1 MSSLSVKSSAEYAVF
16 TAASTSTNGKN
27 GLHNNQANTIDKK
40 LRLILKEMTL
50 LSPVM
55 EVSLDGIILGDPNGT
70 IYYVNQAIPKMLGG
84 TKEDYL
90 GKNLLQFVVPRE
102 KNRALEIS
110 LNAMRSSGSYLSEF
124 VALKKDGS
132 EIVVEVAAAVVKDKD
147 QAIGFIDI
155 VRDVSGRKKIEERL
169 KKQAA
174 LIDLSHSAI
183 IIRKADGEITFWS
196 SGAERLYG
204 FFKQEALGQKIG
216 KLIGGLSFDSDSELY
231 TDLKQGK
238 HWVGELVHKTKDNK
252 EVVVQAD
259 LLAILD
265 GNGDVSEV
273 LESITDIT
281 ARKRVEEAALKAA
294 EERYL
299 KAERLAAIGQLA
311 GMVGHDLRNP
321 LAGIK
326 NAVYLLRKKQGSFI
340 GEEGLRMLNT
350 ICSAVDHADSI
361 INDLLDY
368 SREIHLEVEEYSS
381 KSLIN
386 YVILGLKVPSNVRMF
401 ERTED
406 HLLWIDGNKIQRVF
420 INLFKNSF
428 DAMPNGGQLEISSRV
443 NGDFVEFVFADTGSG
458 MSEEV
463 LSKLFTPLFTTK
475 AQGMGLGLSIC
486 KRMIEA
492 HGGKIFVQSTLNV
505 GTKFTVSL
513 PLKRR

>member
-1 MSSLSVKSSAEYAVF
+1 MSVESSVDYAAFTVESASKDGKDGLSD
-16 TAASTSTNGKN
+16 
-27 GLHNNQANTIDKK
+27 NQATASDPQLKK
-40 LRLILKEMTL
+40 LLKEMTL
-50 LSPVM
+50 LSPLM
-55 EVSLDGIILGDPNGT
+55 EVSLDGIIIGDPNGN
-70 IYYVNQAIPKMLGG
+70 IYYVNQAVPRMLGG
-84 TKEDYL
+84 KKEDYL

-102 KNRALEIS
+102 QKRALELS
-110 LNAMRSSGSYLSEF
+110 LRAMRSGEAYISEF
-124 VALKKDGS
+124 VALNKDGMEVS
-132 EIVVEVAAAVVKDKD
+132 VEVAAAVVKDKD

-155 VRDVSGRKKIEERL
+155 VRDVSDRKKVDDRL

-174 LIDLSHSAI
+174 LIDLSPSAI
-183 IIRKADGEITFWS
+183 IIKKADGEITFWS
-196 SGAERLYG
+196 RGAEKLYG
-204 FFKQEALGQKIG
+204 FSKEEALGQKID
-216 KLIGGLSFDSDSELY
+216 KLIGGSSLDSTSEIY
-231 TDLKQGK
+231 NDLKQGR
-238 HWVGELVHKTKDNK
+238 HWVGELVHRTKGDK

-265 GNGDVSEV
+265 GKGCVSEV

-281 ARKRVEEAALKAA
+281 AHKRAEEAALRVA

-326 NAVYLLRKKQGSFI
+326 NAVYLLRKKQGDFI

-350 ICSAVDHADSI
+350 ISSAVAHADSI

-368 SREIHLEVEEYSS
+368 SRDVHLEVEEYSS

-386 YVILGLKVPSNVRMF
+386 YVILAVKVPTNVRVL

-406 HLLWIDGNKIQRVF
+406 HLLWIDANKIQRVF
-420 INLFKNSF
+420 INLLKNSF
-428 DAMPNGGQLEISSRV
+428 DAMPNGGQLEIGSRL
-443 NGDFVEFVFADTGSG
+443 NGDFVEFVFVDTGTG

-492 HGGKIFVQSTLNV
+492 HGGKVSVQSTLNV

-513 PLKRR
+513 PLKRS

>member
-1 MSSLSVKSSAEYAVF
+1 VSSLSVDTSAEYAGF
-16 TAASTSTNGKN
+16 TAESSSTDDKN
-27 GLHNNQANTIDKK
+27 GLHDNQATAIHQK
-40 LRLILKEMTL
+40 LKMILKEMTL

-55 EVSLDGIILGDPNGT
+55 EVSLDGIILGDPNGN

-90 GKNLLQFVVPRE
+90 GKNLLQFVVPRQQ
-102 KNRALEIS
+102 KRALEIS
-110 LNAMRSSGSYLSEF
+110 LNAMRSGEAYLSEF
-124 VALKKDGS
+124 VALNKDGM
-132 EIVVEVAAAVVKDKD
+132 EVHVEVDAAVVKDRD

-155 VRDVSGRKKIEERL
+155 VRNVTDRKIIEERL

-174 LIDLSHSAI
+174 LIDLSPSAI
-183 IIRKADGEITFWS
+183 IIKKADGEITFWS
-196 SGAERLYG
+196 SGAEKLYG
-204 FFKQEALGQKIG
+204 FSKQEAVGQNIE
-216 KLIGGLSFDSDSELY
+216 KLIGGSCLDSTSELY
-231 TDLKQGK
+231 NDLKQGK
-238 HWVGELVHKTKDNK
+238 HCVGELVHKTKGNR

-281 ARKRVEEAALKAA
+281 AHKRAEEAALRAA
-294 EERYL
+294 EARYL

-326 NAVYLLRKKQGSFI
+326 NAVYLLRKKQGNFI

-386 YVILGLKVPSNVRMF
+386 YVILGLKVPSSVRML
-401 ERTED
+401 ERSED
-406 HLLWIDGNKIQRVF
+406 HLLWIDANKIQRVF

-428 DAMPNGGQLEISSRV
+428 DAMPNGGQLEISSRL
-443 NGDFVEFVFADTGSG
+443 NGAFIEFVFADTGTG
-458 MSEEV
+458 MSGEV

-492 HGGKIFVQSTLNV
+492 HGGKISVQSTLNV